1 MIHFFRN
8 FVEPLNSVSDSS
20 REKTNI
26 HTGNSF
32 FPENDDPD
40 IFDCSPRN
48 ERRTQISNSAATI
61 NPSQSFSRSPPNIS
75 ARDVSSIGSS
85 SVVRPEKNPLKVN
98 ASESVCGSL
107 HIEVKVTSKME
118 LDKLVMVIPKSN
130 ELQNSDKKVSLP
142 LTSLMNWFVD

>member
-1 MIHFFRN
+1 VFFFRN
-8 FVEPLNSVSDSS
+8 FSVSVSS
-20 REKTNI
+20 LEKTNI

-40 IFDCSPRN
+40 IFNCSPGN
-48 ERRTQISNSAATI
+48 ESRTQINNSVR
-61 NPSQSFSRSPPNIS
+61 NPSSTVQSLARSPTNVS
-75 ARDVSSIGSS
+75 APDVSSIVSS

-98 ASESVCGSL
+98 AAESVCGSL

-130 ELQNSDKKVSLP
+130 GLQNNDNKVRNLICLSFILF
-142 LTSLMNWFVD
+142 LY